1 MTAVLKV
8 GHGRGFAVNRRHHLG
23 HDERVIIT
31 AAHCLEHALLVDGTE
46 GLPPCHPWRYSQEE
60 TYRSLLGRL
69 GEEPTVWAQ
78 CLFADPIADITV
90 LGQPDSQA
98 FTEVDAFD
106 PDAYDEFIDSMEVLT
121 VADAP
126 AQGVET
132 VSRLGGYQFKVP
144 TAGEGR
150 ARVLSLDGEWR
161 EGRIKRSRDWL
172 TFEPGELLV
181 PGMSGSPILNI
192 AGAAIAVVS
201 VDGGPV
207 IVDRLSATLV
217 RGIVAAAEAD
227 RADTLPS

>member
-8 GHGRGFAVNRRHHLG
+8 GHGRGFVVNRRHHLG

-31 AAHCLEHALLVDGTE
+31 AAHCLEHALLVNGTE
-46 GLPPCHPWRYSQEE
+46 GLPPCHPGRFSEEE
-60 TYRSLLGRL
+60 TYKTLLGRL

-78 CLFADPIADITV
+78 CLFADPIADIAV

-132 VSRLGGYQFKVP
+132 VSGLGGYQFKVP

-150 ARVLSLDGEWR
+150 ARVLSLDGEWQF
-161 EGRIKRSRDWL
+161 GCHCPTKRDARFTAETLKQDHL
-172 TFEPGELLV
+172 R
-181 PGMSGSPILNI
+181 
-192 AGAAIAVVS
+192 AGW
-201 VDGGPV
+201 
-207 IVDRLSATLV
+207 T
-217 RGIVAAAEAD
+217 E
-227 RADTLPS
+227 